1 LEGIFTKTGLEFLE
15 LLSKL
20 SKKGDFK
27 MASTTI
33 DTRGTVDSSSGTG
46 LTVSVP
52 AVFAYLPETSVQAI
66 AASGSIVNPGVYTIN
81 NATAAGVYLP
91 SPASVPG
98 GIIVFRTLGTAGQ
111 QHFLTGS
118 ASDNLGKFMT
128 NGTSNGSKLT
138 IGGTVGHS
146 VSLISDG
153 LSFCV
158 TAVSGTAPA
167 FAGT

>member
-1 LEGIFTKTGLEFLE
+1 
-15 LLSKL
+15 
-20 SKKGDFK
+20 

-33 DTRGTVDSSSGTG
+33 DTRGTVDASSGTG

-52 AVFAYLPETSVQAI
+52 ATFTYLPETTVQTV
-66 AASGSIVNPGVYTIN
+66 AASGSITYPGVYTISN
-81 NATAAGVYLP
+81 PTEAGVFLP
-91 SPASVPG
+91 SPATIPG
-98 GIIVFRTLGTAGQ
+98 GVVVFRSLGTAGK

-118 ASDNLGKFMT
+118 ASDALGKFLT
-128 NGTSNGSKLT
+128 NGTGAGSKLT
-138 IGGTVGHS
+138 IGSGVGHS

-158 TAVSGTAPA
+158 IAVSGTAPA

>member
-1 LEGIFTKTGLEFLE
+1 
-15 LLSKL
+15 
-20 SKKGDFK
+20 

-52 AVFAYLPETSVQAI
+52 ATFTNVSTFTYLPETNVQTV
-66 AASGSIVNPGVYTIN
+66 AASGSITYPGVYTISN
-81 NATAAGVYLP
+81 PTEAGVFLP
-91 SPASVPG
+91 SPATIPG
-98 GIIVFRTLGTAGQ
+98 GVVVFRSLGTAGK

-118 ASDNLGKFMT
+118 ASDALGKFLT
-128 NGTSNGSKLT
+128 NGTGAGSKLT
-138 IGGTVGHS
+138 IGSGVGHS

-158 TAVSGTAPA
+158 IAVSGTAPA

>member
-1 LEGIFTKTGLEFLE
+1 
-15 LLSKL
+15 
-20 SKKGDFK
+20 

-52 AVFAYLPETSVQAI
+52 ATFTNVSTFTYLPETNVQTV
-66 AASGSIVNPGVYTIN
+66 AASGSITYPGVYTISN
-81 NATAAGVYLP
+81 PTEAGVFLP
-91 SPASVPG
+91 NPSTMPG
-98 GIIVFRTLGTAGQ
+98 GVVVFRSLGTAGK

-118 ASDNLGKFMT
+118 ASDALGKFLT
-128 NGTSNGSKLT
+128 NGTGAGSKLT
-138 IGGTVGHS
+138 IGSGVGHS

-158 TAVSGTAPA
+158 IAVSGTAPA